1 MPLSRPASE
10 KRHPGSSQSWR
21 LPESLSSTLT
31 NTWVTPVCDLL
42 PETPVS
48 AKPCGGIS
56 HLPPHSWSFFMQAIN
71 NINLNSLVDTLVSL
85 SAAFILGGLI
95 GFERQYRQR
104 TAGLRTNVLVAV
116 GAAIF
121 VDMANRLGGA
131 EGAVR
136 VVAYVVSGIGFLGA
150 GVIMREEGNVRGL
163 NTAATLWASAAVGAC
178 AGADLVLEAL
188 LGTLFVLAAN
198 TLLRPIVNNINRQP
212 LDVVSAEVTNILYVI
227 ARRTQQTAV
236 LALLESELARCNY
249 PASDVDVRPF
259 GTEEVEIEATLA
271 VTSVDGDE
279 LDALVVRISRSTL
292 VVQAFWSPSTTE

>member
-1 MPLSRPASE
+1 
-10 KRHPGSSQSWR
+10 
-21 LPESLSSTLT
+21 
-31 NTWVTPVCDLL
+31 
-42 PETPVS
+42 
-48 AKPCGGIS
+48 
-56 HLPPHSWSFFMQAIN
+56 MQALN
-71 NINLNSLVDTLVSL
+71 NINLTSLIETLVSL

-95 GFERQYRQR
+95 GYERQYRQR

-163 NTAATLWASAAVGAC
+163 NTAATLWASAAIGAC
-178 AGADLVLEAL
+178 AGADLVVEAL

-212 LDVVSAEVTNILYVI
+212 LDVISSEVTYMVYVI
-227 ARRTQQTAV
+227 ARRHQQKAA
-236 LALLESELARCNY
+236 LALLEAELERSNY
-249 PASDVDVRPF
+249 PARDLDMHPF
-259 GTEEVEIEATLA
+259 GQDDVEIEATLVA
-271 VTSVDGDE
+271 TSVDGDE
-279 LDALVVRISRSTL
+279 LDALIARISTSTL

>member
-1 MPLSRPASE
+1 
-10 KRHPGSSQSWR
+10 
-21 LPESLSSTLT
+21 
-31 NTWVTPVCDLL
+31 
-42 PETPVS
+42 
-48 AKPCGGIS
+48 
-56 HLPPHSWSFFMQAIN
+56 MQALN
-71 NINLNSLVDTLVSL
+71 NINLTSLIDTLVSL

-95 GFERQYRQR
+95 GYERQYRQR

-163 NTAATLWASAAVGAC
+163 NTAATLWASAAIGAC
-178 AGADLVLEAL
+178 AGADLVVEAL

-212 LDVVSAEVTNILYVI
+212 LDVISSEVTYMVYVI
-227 ARRTQQTAV
+227 ARRHQQKAA
-236 LALLESELARCNY
+236 LALLEAELERSNY
-249 PASDVDVRPF
+249 PARDLDMHPF
-259 GTEEVEIEATLA
+259 GQDDVEIEATLVA
-271 VTSVDGDE
+271 TSVDGDE
-279 LDALVVRISRSTL
+279 LDALIARISTSTL
-292 VVQAFWSPSTTE
+292 VVQAFWSSSTTE